1 MFWMEIEHTQEHMY
15 FIFNEANFTAEKLAV
30 LDKEMNET
38 DRYLVAITDPHL
50 MADMKYKVFSEGVA
64 LEANSTEENFIN
76 IFIRDENGNE
86 PWTG

>member
-1 MFWMEIEHTQEHMY
+1 
-15 FIFNEANFTAEKLAV
+15 
-30 LDKEMNET
+30 
-38 DRYLVAITDPHL
+38 

-76 IFIRDENGNE
+76 IFIRDEKGNE